1 MKVLIIEDEK
11 PLAQGLLS
19 ILENCG
25 RDIQVIGTAANI
37 ADAVDLIRSCP
48 ELQLIFADIRIED
61 GYSFDVFS
69 AVSTNALIVFTT
81 AYEEYA
87 LKAFDYDCIDYVMK
101 PYDMAD
107 IVSALEKYERRILHT
122 GVDDARRA
130 MDYLRGKPAQY
141 RQRLELHRADS
152 TRIVDTQEICYIE
165 YELGN
170 VRVFCKDGFSGSV
183 DKSLSRLYEE
193 LNPELFL
200 KVSRNHIISIGQVDR
215 ICPTLKR
222 NKLIQLK
229 APYQN
234 VRIEVVMES
243 VKALKERLL

>member
-37 ADAVDLIRSCP
+37 PDAVDLIRACP
-48 ELQLIFADIRIED
+48 DLQLIFADIRIED
-61 GYSFDVFS
+61 GYSFDVFG

-101 PYDMAD
+101 PYDKTD
-107 IVSALEKYERRILHT
+107 ILSALEKYERRILHT
-122 GVDDARRA
+122 GVNDARRA
-130 MDYLRGKPAQY
+130 SDNLRGRQLQY

-152 TRIVDTQEICYIE
+152 TRIVETQEICYIE
-165 YELGN
+165 YELGSI
-170 VRVFCKDGFSGSV
+170 RVFCNDKFSGCV

-193 LNPELFL
+193 LNPDIFF
-200 KVSRNHIISIGQVDR
+200 KVSRNYIINISQVDR
-215 ICPTLKR
+215 ICPKLKR

-243 VKALKERLL
+243 VKALKSRLL